1 MTAAN
6 GCWTVG
12 DCYAP
17 SINPEDPD
25 DDLNITDFEM
35 KDGKPVITL
44 NHTTDGSGNSFESRV
59 KSVGKAD
66 LSDSTEDWRE
76 VPEGGDPAMRFFKV
90 KVEMP

>member
-1 MTAAN
+1 MSMRLDNVIGAAMTAAN

-35 KDGKPVITL
+35 KDGKPVTIAGAT
-44 NHTTDGSGNSFESRV
+44 GRAPPESR
-59 KSVGKAD
+59 
-66 LSDSTEDWRE
+66 TQ
-76 VPEGGDPAMRFFKV
+76 
-90 KVEMP
+90 

>member
-1 MTAAN
+1 MSMRLDNATGAAMTAAN

-35 KDGKPVITL
+35 KDGKPVTIAGAT
-44 NHTTDGSGNSFESRV
+44 GRAPPESR
-59 KSVGKAD
+59 
-66 LSDSTEDWRE
+66 TQ
-76 VPEGGDPAMRFFKV
+76 
-90 KVEMP
+90 